1 MENPRRDFLKAAS
14 ASAGAIGS
22 GALLGGPVI
31 AADAVVSQTIDL
43 PAPPTTRS
51 GDMQYRVLGR
61 TGEKVSIVGLGG
73 SHIGKQKDEQ
83 ESIRIIRTA
92 IDRGI
97 TFMDNSWDYNE
108 GKSEERMGKALRE
121 GYRNRVF
128 LMTKID
134 GRTEQEAAKQID
146 ESLRRLQTDRVD
158 LMHFHEV
165 IRMEDADRI
174 FAETGAVKAMLAA
187 QKAGKLRYVGFTGHK
202 DPAVHLRMLEVA
214 QQHGFRFDSL
224 LMPLNVMDA
233 HFRSFQHEVLPV
245 ALREGIGVT
254 SMKSMGGG
262 FILKSG
268 AVKPIECLHYAM
280 SLPTS
285 TVIAGIDS
293 MEILDQALEAAR
305 TFQPMSREQTASLL
319 ARTRQAA
326 LDGRYELFKTSSH
339 FDSTAKHP
347 EWLG

>member
-1 MENPRRDFLKAAS
+1 MPTHRRQFLQTAS
-14 ASAGAIGS
+14 LASS
-22 GALLGGPVI
+22 ALLTGTWGQVVAAHAVTAA
-31 AADAVVSQTIDL
+31 AADL
-43 PAPPTTRS
+43 PTPPTTRS
-51 GDMQYRVLGR
+51 GDMQFRTLGR
-61 TGEKVSIVGLGG
+61 TGEKVSIVGVGG
-73 SHIGKQKDEQ
+73 SHIGKQNDEQ

-92 IDRGI
+92 IDRGVN
-97 TFMDNSWDYNE
+97 FMDNSWDYNE
-108 GKSEERMGKALRE
+108 GKSEERMGRALRD
-121 GYRNRVF
+121 GYRNKVF

-134 GRTEQEAAKQID
+134 GRTQESAANQID

-174 FAETGAVKAMLAA
+174 FGENGAVQAILAA
-187 QKAGKLRYVGFTGHK
+187 QKAGKVRYVGFTGHK
-202 DPAVHLRMLEVA
+202 DPAVHLRTIEVA
-214 QQHGFRFDSL
+214 KKHGFRFDSL

-268 AVKPIECLHYAM
+268 AVKPLECLHYAM
-280 SLPTS
+280 NLPTS

-293 MEILDQALEAAR
+293 MDILEQALDAAK
-305 TFQPMSREQTASLL
+305 TFQPMSRSQVANLL
-319 ARTRQAA
+319 ERTRTAA
-326 LDGRYELFKTSSH
+326 LDGRYELFKTSNH
-339 FDSTAKHP
+339 FDATAKHP